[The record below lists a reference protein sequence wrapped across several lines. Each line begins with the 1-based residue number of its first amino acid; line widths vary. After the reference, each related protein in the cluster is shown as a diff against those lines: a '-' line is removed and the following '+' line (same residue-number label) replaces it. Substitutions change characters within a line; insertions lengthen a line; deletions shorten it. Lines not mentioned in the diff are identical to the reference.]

1 MDCQFI
7 YILTITNIEL
17 LWIVYSL
24 TNEQQKA
31 YNKNVIVYINKQAI
45 IIVQYHVTCCDLCV
59 WTIGPA
65 DMFFINYWQY
75 MSVLFVK
82 LWSTGKSLKL

>member
-31 YNKNVIVYINKQAI
+31 YNFLYII
-45 IIVQYHVTCCDLCV
+45 TDSRVFYDDL
-59 WTIGPA
+59 
-65 DMFFINYWQY
+65 
-75 MSVLFVK
+75 
-82 LWSTGKSLKL
+82 GKSNRFDLPTI